1 MSREAYYGKALT
13 VLEQSEEST
22 VISQI
27 NSRSANPHSADGYT
41 FVFVH
46 CWTKNQQSIKTVIDG
61 LNDNV
66 RVVPVDQF
74 VQLVKQNLGPK

>member
-1 MSREAYYGKALT
+1 MNNRYK
-13 VLEQSEEST
+13 
-22 VISQI
+22 
-27 NSRSANPHSADGYT
+27 DG
-41 FVFVH
+41 
-46 CWTKNQQSIKTVIDG
+46 IIPVIDG